1 MRART
6 ERAAAHAAL
15 KQAQKMRARVGVG
28 VETTPAYQDLLRTAL
43 MFTQPRPW
51 WRFW

>member
-15 KQAQKMRARVGVG
+15 TSLKASIDHLTFYTASER
-28 VETTPAYQDLLRTAL
+28 DLLRTAL
-43 MFTQPRPW
+43 LLTEPRPW